1 MSLFRLEGDGAD
13 ARLVVAR
20 EKDIELESQL
30 ESWLENSPWA
40 LGQDEPIL
48 WIDRQTSASGDDGI
62 IHPDLLGVDYE
73 GNLVIAE
80 LKRDRTPRE
89 VVAQLLEY
97 AAWGNELDEEQIE
110 ATAEEYFQTRDE
122 LRGRTLSDVFT
133 DTFEVDEVP
142 PLNRGLRL
150 FIVAQRIPDSILKVC
165 QFLRDSH
172 DMDINCIVVST
183 FETESGDVLV
193 TTEAK
198 VGGEEIA
205 SVKVRRRATSQIA
218 PQSNETPLTGGILG
232 SGGILGYGIP
242 VRWSDERLVRDVVLE
257 AARELTGG
265 DTNVEFAPKELY
277 AHVRTNDPNFKF
289 GTVHGQLTAACP
301 NAPSYIHHSGDYKY
315 YWRVRN
321 GVYRLYDPERDE
333 ESEDEE

>member
-1 MSLFRLEGDGAD
+1 MPLFRLEGDGAD
-13 ARLVVAR
+13 ARLVAAK

-48 WIDRQTSASGDDGI
+48 WIDRQTRASGDDGI
-62 IHPDLLGVDYE
+62 IRPDLLGVDYE
-73 GNLVIAE
+73 GNLVIVE

-110 ATAEEYFQTRDE
+110 AIAEEYFQTRDE

-150 FIVAQRIPDSILKVC
+150 FIVAQRIPDRILKVC

-205 SVKVRRRATSQIA
+205 SVKVLRRATPQI
-218 PQSNETPLTGGILG
+218 
-232 SGGILGYGIP
+232 
-242 VRWSDERLVRDVVLE
+242 RWSDDRLVKRDVVLE
-257 AARELTGG
+257 AAREHTGG
-265 DTNVEFAPKELY
+265 DTNVEFAPQELY
-277 AHVRTNDPNFKF
+277 AHVRKKYPDFNRRTLY
-289 GTVHGQLTAACP
+289 GQLTAACP
-301 NAPSYIHHSGDYKY
+301 NAPSHIHHSGEYKY
-315 YWRVRN
+315 YSRVKR

-333 ESEDEE
+333 DQEDEE

>member
-1 MSLFRLEGDGAD
+1 MPLFRLEGDGAD
-13 ARLVVAR
+13 ARLVAAK

-48 WIDRQTSASGDDGI
+48 WIDRQTRASGDDGI
-62 IHPDLLGVDYE
+62 IRPDLLGVDYE
-73 GNLVIAE
+73 GNLVIVE

-110 ATAEEYFQTRDE
+110 AIAEEYFQTRDE

-150 FIVAQRIPDSILKVC
+150 FIVAQRIPDRILKVC

-205 SVKVRRRATSQIA
+205 SVKVLRRATPQI
-218 PQSNETPLTGGILG
+218 
-232 SGGILGYGIP
+232 
-242 VRWSDERLVRDVVLE
+242 RWSDDRLGKRDVVLE
-257 AARELTGG
+257 AAREFTDGN
-265 DTNVEFAPKELY
+265 TNVEFSPKELY
-277 AHVRTNDPNFKF
+277 EHVREKYPDFNR
-289 GTVHGQLTAACP
+289 GTLYGQLTAACP
-301 NAPSYIHHSGDYKY
+301 NAPSHIYHSGDYKY
-315 YWRVRN
+315 YRWVRR
-321 GVYRLYDPERDE
+321 GVYRLYDPERGEDP
-333 ESEDEE
+333 EDEE

>member
-62 IHPDLLGVDYE
+62 IRPDLLGVDYE

-80 LKRDRTPRE
+80 LKRDRAPRE

-97 AAWGNELDEEQIE
+97 AAWAKTLSDEDIHQIGD
-110 ATAEEYFQTRDE
+110 AYFQTHGE
-122 LRGRTLSDVFT
+122 FQAAFCEEF
-133 DTFEVDEVP
+133 DTDEVP
-142 PLNRGLRL
+142 PLNRSLRL
-150 FIVAQRIPDSILKVC
+150 FIVAQRIPDRILKVC

-333 ESEDEE
+333 EPEDEE

>member
-13 ARLVVAR
+13 ARLVVAK
-20 EKDIELESQL
+20 EKDIELESHL
-30 ESWLENSPWA
+30 ENWVENSPWA
-40 LGQDEPIL
+40 LTGEPLI
-48 WIDRQTSASGDDGI
+48 WIGRQTSAIVEGVTVF
-62 IHPDLLGVDYE
+62 PDLLGVDIE
-73 GNLVIAE
+73 GHLVIVE
-80 LKRDRTPRE
+80 LKKDKAPRE
-89 VVAQLLEY
+89 VIAQLLEY
-97 AAWGNELDEEQIE
+97 AAWAKTLTDEEIHQIGD
-110 ATAEEYFQTRDE
+110 AYFQTRGE
-122 LRGRTLSDVFT
+122 FQASFCEEF
-133 DTFEVDEVP
+133 DTDEVP
-142 PLNRGLRL
+142 PLNRSLRL
-150 FIVAQRIPDSILKVC
+150 FIVAQRIPDRILKVC

-183 FETESGDVLV
+183 FETELGDVLV

-205 SVKVRRRATSQIA
+205 SGKVLRQATSQIA

-333 ESEDEE
+333 EPEDEE

>member
-1 MSLFRLEGDGAD
+1 MEETMPLFRLEGDGVN
-13 ARLVVAR
+13 ARLVAAK

-48 WIDRQTSASGDDGI
+48 WIDRQTRASGDDGI
-62 IHPDLLGVDYE
+62 IRPDLLGVDYE
-73 GNLVIAE
+73 GNLVIVE

-110 ATAEEYFQTRDE
+110 AIAEEYFQTRDE
-122 LRGRTLSDVFT
+122 LRGRPLSDVFT

-150 FIVAQRIPDSILKVC
+150 FIVAQRIPDRILKVC

-205 SVKVRRRATSQIA
+205 SVKVLRRATPQI
-218 PQSNETPLTGGILG
+218 
-232 SGGILGYGIP
+232 
-242 VRWSDERLVRDVVLE
+242 RWSDDLLGKRDVVLE

-265 DTNVEFAPKELY
+265 DTNVEFAPQKLY
-277 AHVRTNDPNFKF
+277 EHVKKKYPDFNR
-289 GTVHGQLTAACP
+289 GTLYGQLTAACP
-301 NAPSYIHHSGDYKY
+301 NAPSHIYHSGDYKY
-315 YWRVRN
+315 YRWVRR
-321 GVYRLYDPERDE
+321 GVYCLYDPERDE
-333 ESEDEE
+333 DSEDEE

>member
-1 MSLFRLEGDGAD
+1 MPLFRLEGDGAG

-40 LGQDEPIL
+40 LTGESLI
-48 WIDRQTSASGDDGI
+48 WIGRQTSASGDDGI
-62 IHPDLLGVDYE
+62 IRPDLLGVDYE

-80 LKRDRTPRE
+80 LKRDRAPRE

-97 AAWGNELDEEQIE
+97 AAWAKTFTDEEIHQIGD
-110 ATAEEYFQTRDE
+110 AYFQTRGE
-122 LRGRTLSDVFT
+122 FQAAFCEEF
-133 DTFEVDEVP
+133 DTDEVP
-142 PLNRGLRL
+142 PLNRSLRL
-150 FIVAQRIPDSILKVC
+150 FIVAQRIPDRILKVC

-183 FETESGDVLV
+183 FETELGDVLV

-205 SVKVRRRATSQIA
+205 SGKVRRRATPQIA
-218 PQSNETPLTGGILG
+218 QQSNEPPLTGVILD
-232 SGGILGYGIP
+232 YGIP

-257 AARELTGG
+257 AARELTDGN
-265 DTNVEFAPKELY
+265 TNVEFAPQELY
-277 AHVRTNDPNFKF
+277 AHVRTKDPDFKF

-333 ESEDEE
+333 VPEDEE

>member
-1 MSLFRLEGDGAD
+1 MPLFRLEGDGTD
-13 ARLVVAR
+13 ARLVAAK

-40 LGQDEPIL
+40 LGQDKPIL

-73 GNLVIAE
+73 GNFVIAE
-80 LKRDRTPRE
+80 LKRDRAPRE

-110 ATAEEYFQTRDE
+110 AIAEEYFQTRDE

-205 SVKVRRRATSQIA
+205 SVKVLRRATSQI
-218 PQSNETPLTGGILG
+218 
-232 SGGILGYGIP
+232 
-242 VRWSDERLVRDVVLE
+242 RRSDDRLVKRDVVLE
-257 AARELTGG
+257 AARELTDGN
-265 DTNVEFAPKELY
+265 TNVEFAPQELY
-277 AHVRTNDPNFKF
+277 EHVKEKYPDFNRRTL
-289 GTVHGQLTAACP
+289 HGQLAAACP
-301 NAPSYIHHSGDYKY
+301 NTRSYIYHPGDYKY
-315 YWRVRN
+315 YWWVRK
-321 GVYRLYDPERDE
+321 GFYRLYDPERDE
-333 ESEDEE
+333 ELGDEE